1 MLMMTR
7 DEVEHFWRAEVL
19 IFGAMYG
26 YLRKPEAIQRLD
38 AAVKHISKTSLS
50 VGDMMFAQSP
60 EQVHRDAWRVLRAA
74 HKMVQ
79 EGAV

>member
-1 MLMMTR
+1 MLMTKG
-7 DEVEHFWRAEVL
+7 ELEHFWQTEVL

-26 YLRKPEAIQRLD
+26 YLRKPQAIQRLD
-38 AAVKHISKTSLS
+38 AAIKHIARASL
-50 VGDMMFAQSP
+50 VIHGIAIAETP
-60 EQVHRDAWRVLRAA
+60 EQVHRESWALLRAA